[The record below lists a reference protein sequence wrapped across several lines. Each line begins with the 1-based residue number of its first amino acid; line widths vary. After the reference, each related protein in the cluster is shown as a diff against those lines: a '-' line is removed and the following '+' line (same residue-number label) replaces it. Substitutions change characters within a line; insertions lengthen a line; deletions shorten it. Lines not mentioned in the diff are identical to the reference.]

1 MKNIVGISLSSNHMC
16 FGYSYTFNIS
26 KRNEKWLL
34 YASCLPKNAL
44 KHIELKDVRVNEKI
58 ISSMISIVEQDE
70 LVQKINDYK
79 KSDSEEFALDETTY
93 VLHIDFDN
101 KSIYAPICSSALERF
116 FYELVEEYI

>member
-1 MKNIVGISLSSNHMC
+1 MRNIVGVSLSSNHMC

-26 KRNEKWLL
+26 KRNEKWLF
-34 YASCLPKNAL
+34 YAFCLPKNAL

-58 ISSMISIVEQDE
+58 ISSLISIVEQDE
-70 LVQKINDYK
+70 IIKKIDNYK
-79 KSDSEEFALDETTY
+79 KPDSDVFALDETTY

-101 KSIYAPICSSALERF
+101 KSIYAPICSNALEQF